1 MKPENILG
9 IYRERVFSP
18 GKVRDDAAILDETLE
33 ELSSM
38 GFRVD
43 AVRAEA
49 LNGSVPRP
57 SRVLTMAQSPRVL
70 ALTESWVSRG
80 TRVVNSVDSIR
91 TCYRK
96 PLSLAL
102 ERAGLP
108 VPSSRI
114 VPLGEAREE
123 IRLSPFNPVWLKRGD
138 VHAVREGDVVS
149 VSSREELSRAL
160 QHFHRHNVGEILVQ
174 SHVEGPV
181 VKFYGVGRGDY
192 FVAFLA
198 STGEDVTTKV
208 TEALGPVAQRAAEA
222 VGLEVYGGDAVLTGN
237 GSVAL
242 IDLNDWPSFSRC
254 RRSAAGKIALYLQ
267 GKAQ

>member
-1 MKPENILG
+1 MKRESVLG

-43 AVRAEA
+43 AVRGEA
-49 LNGSVPRP
+49 LDGSVPRP
-57 SRVLTMAQSPRVL
+57 SRVLTMAQSPPAL
-70 ALTESWVSRG
+70 ALLESWVSLG
-80 TRVVNSVDSIR
+80 TRVINSVDSIR

-96 PLSLAL
+96 PLSRAL
-102 ERAGLP
+102 DGAGLP
-108 VPSSRI
+108 VPPSRI
-114 VPLGEAREE
+114 VPLDEALEE
-123 IRLSPFNPVWLKRGD
+123 ISLLPSTPVWLKRGD

-160 QHFHRHNVGEILVQ
+160 EHFRRHKVGELLVQ
-174 SHVEGPV
+174 GHVEGPV

-198 STGEDVTTKV
+198 STGEDVTPRVAET
-208 TEALGPVAQRAAEA
+208 LGPVAQRAAGA
-222 VGLEVYGGDAVLTGN
+222 VGLDVYGGDAVLTGN
-237 GSVAL
+237 GSIAL

-254 RRSAAGKIALYLQ
+254 RRSAARNIALYLQ
-267 GKAQ
+267 GKAP